1 MHQIIKI
8 NIITNNIMEDPMIMI
23 GKITINQIKITDII
37 NEDIIKTP
45 NFDRMVEDIFV
56 VIRRGI
62 QE

>member
-1 MHQIIKI
+1 
-8 NIITNNIMEDPMIMI
+8 MIMI